1 MRVPI
6 AASTCGAACF
16 WRLVFSPEYTWADRV
31 NVLRGITASMRLLWP
46 QLLEVDLFEMVP
58 EMKVPVFLV
67 EGRHDHEVPS
77 SLSARWFDALVAPSK
92 ELIWFEHS
100 AHMPNFEE
108 TARFDEIMIARIR
121 PLTLSG
127 CRPLPPGTGPGA
139 TG

>member
-1 MRVPI
+1 M
-6 AASTCGAACF
+6 
-16 WRLVFSPEYTWADRV
+16 
-31 NVLRGITASMRLLWP
+31 LRGITASMRLLWP

-58 EMKVPVFLV
+58 EVKVPVFLV

-77 SLSARWFDALVAPSK
+77 SLSSRWFDALVAPSK
-92 ELIWFEHS
+92 ELILFEHS

-121 PLTLSG
+121 PLALSG

>member
-1 MRVPI
+1 MAWSFPRVHLGGPGQRVARNNRLH
-6 AASTCGAACF
+6 AA
-16 WRLVFSPEYTWADRV
+16 
-31 NVLRGITASMRLLWP
+31 LWP

-58 EMKVPVFLV
+58 EVKVPVFLV

-77 SLSARWFDALVAPSK
+77 SLSSRWFDALVAPSK

-121 PLTLSG
+121 PLALSG